1 MSALLEALADGPLLG
16 DGAMGTMLQDLGND
30 EGGAPELWNV
40 ERADVVEGVLE
51 GYAAAGSRLLTTN
64 TFGGTRARL
73 QMHAL
78 EDRVEELNQAAAELA
93 RRVADRHSGTFVLG
107 DIGPSGELMEPMG
120 ELTPDA
126 AAEMFGEQIR
136 GLVAGGVDAILIE
149 TMSDLAEVEAAV
161 TAARKEAPGL
171 PVLVTLSFDTNLRTM
186 MGVSP
191 AIAVQTLSD
200 LDVDVIGANCG
211 RGLDEMRIIAAQ
223 LAEAAGTTGSGAG
236 TVRLMVQSNAGLPKL
251 QGDSFV
257 FDGTPEEM
265 AAYAVEMRD
274 LGFSLIG
281 ACCGST
287 PAHIASMR
295 AALA

>member
-1 MSALLEALADGPLLG
+1 MTTLLEALNDGPILG
-16 DGAMGTMLQDLGND
+16 DGAMGTMLQDLGNN
-30 EGGAPELWNV
+30 EGGAPELWNI
-40 ERADVVEGVLE
+40 EHADVVEGVLE
-51 GYAAAGSRLLTTN
+51 GYAAAGARLLTTN

-73 QMHAL
+73 QMHGL
-78 EDRVEELNQAAAELA
+78 EDRVEELNQAAAALA
-93 RRVADRHSGTFVLG
+93 RRVADRHPGVYVLG

-120 ELTPDA
+120 DLTIDS

-136 GLVAGGVDAILIE
+136 GLVAGGVDGILIE
-149 TMSDLAEVEAAV
+149 TMSDLTEVEAAV

-171 PVLVTLSFDTNLRTM
+171 PVFATLSFDTNLRTM

-191 AIAVQTLSD
+191 AMAVQAMSD
-200 LDVDVIGANCG
+200 MGVDVIGANCG

-223 LAEAAGTTGSGAG
+223 LAEAGAG
-236 TVRLMVQSNAGLPKL
+236 RVRLMVQSNAGLPKL
-251 QGDSFV
+251 QGDTFV

-274 LGFSLIG
+274 LGFAVIG

-287 PAHIASMR
+287 PAHIAAMR
-295 AALA
+295 GALA